1 MGKPGGVHLDL
12 GGSPAGA
19 NGIWHFHTA
28 VAIIRSI
35 PFNAKIRRDLADDVA
50 GNRGHNLGSG
60 VKDPARVIHH
70 DQHQNFR
77 VVRRKD
83 GGKADGLA
91 VVAVRAV
98 LVSAF
103 PVQLFSRTGFAADAV
118 ARHISAGTTVIV
130 QVIAGTG
137 VTHVVFHHGA
147 DLLTDFLADDLALN
161 VGFSL
166 PYHVAGV
173 VRHIIHHI
181 GGHQVAAV
189 HGGSHGG
196 CHLDQGQLL
205 GLAERGGVQV
215 RFHLLH
221 LLLGFGDA
229 LCLIR
234 QVNASGLGQAKRLVV
249 VIKEF
254 GAHFFRHL
262 DKVQVA
268 AVVQRPGHIQPAVSV
283 ALGAAVAVFPLGIG
297 EYCQVAAAVKLLV
310 RPHQAGIQRRSGRHE
325 LKD

>member
-60 VKDPARVIHH
+60 VNDPARVIHH

-83 GGKADGLA
+83 GCKADGLA

-98 LVSAF
+98 LVRAF

-118 ARHISAGTTVIV
+118 ARHISAGAAVIV

-147 DLLTDFLADDLALN
+147 DLLTDFLADDLALD
-161 VGFSL
+161 VGFGL

-205 GLAERGGVQV
+205 GLAERGGIQV
-215 RFHLLH
+215 GFHLFH

-229 LCLIR
+229 FCFIR
-234 QVNASGLGQAKRLVV
+234 QVNAGSLGQAKGLEV
-249 VIKEF
+249 VIKEL
-254 GAHFFRHL
+254 GAHFFCYL

-268 AVVQRPGHIQPAVSV
+268 AVVQRPGHIQPAVGV